1 MSLIR
6 CPDCNTMV
14 SDEAEACPKC
24 GYPIKA
30 NIENIIENIRSKKM
44 KENLIVLIVSVVIV
58 LIAIIIFSGGEK
70 KESRSQASKRVEKGS
85 VETRKTSKLVFDN
98 PEPSSR
104 QKTLYTKASLN
115 VRTGPGTEYKKI
127 EVLKR
132 FQEVQVIETKGDWA
146 KINHEG
152 QVGWASIKYLFDKNK
167 MLALQKKEKETV
179 EKKTSEKKDDDLKII
194 DIPCMRECYT
204 EISIRSRNMDEYDIW
219 VESIC
224 RKIAL
229 KANNPELYDLCVL
242 QGGFLGAA
250 LTTPEIS
257 DELREKAA
265 YQFCHNCYCF

>member
-1 MSLIR
+1 MSLIS

-14 SDEAEACPKC
+14 SDEAETCPKC

-30 NIENIIENIRSKKM
+30 NIENIIENIRSKKRR
-44 KENLIVLIVSVVIV
+44 ENLIVFIVAVIIVVPLLIF
-58 LIAIIIFSGGEK
+58 IFSG
-70 KESRSQASKRVEKGS
+70 VEK
-85 VETRKTSKLVFDN
+85 EK
-98 PEPSSR
+98 SR
-104 QKTLYTKASLN
+104 QKTLLYTKASLN
-115 VRTGPGTEYKKI
+115 VRTGPGTEYKEI

-146 KINHEG
+146 KINYEG
-152 QVGWASIKYLFDKNK
+152 QVGWVSMKYLFDKNK

-179 EKKTSEKKDDDLKII
+179 EKKTSEKKDDDSKMIVTSCI
-194 DIPCMRECYT
+194 RECFT
-204 EISIRSRNMDEYDIW
+204 EISIRSKNMNEYDIW

-224 RKIAL
+224 RKVAL
-229 KANNPELYDLCVL
+229 KANAPELYDLCVF
-242 QGGFLGAA
+242 QGGLLGAA